1 MKEPERKNKT
11 KMQKKKPQQNHW
23 KPDKTLRK
31 SKAKNL
37 KQRKQHRK
45 KEQRTNKTRIP
56 YVGRPNQ
63 TLPSAKAQR
72 CDANK
77 RQIGFA
83 HPSSHLSVYQKPIGR
98 PIGLPLADCITV
110 RQVAQPLIGL
120 PMADWALLGL
130 LLVDWLQSAH
140 RRPTSY
146 YFCNFL

>member
-1 MKEPERKNKT
+1 M
-11 KMQKKKPQQNHW
+11 
-23 KPDKTLRK
+23 RK

-72 CDANK
+72 CDANE

-98 PIGLPLADCITV
+98 PIGLPLADCIQPGRLAV
-110 RQVAQPLIGL
+110 RRVAQPLIGL
-120 PMADWALLGL
+120 PVADWAYSSYR
-130 LLVDWLQSAH
+130 W
-140 RRPTSY
+140 PTKTNRLTGGRCHII
-146 YFCNFL
+146 FEINLNDVIFLKFTKKV

>member
-1 MKEPERKNKT
+1 M
-11 KMQKKKPQQNHW
+11 
-23 KPDKTLRK
+23 
-31 SKAKNL
+31 
-37 KQRKQHRK
+37 
-45 KEQRTNKTRIP
+45 
-56 YVGRPNQ
+56 GRPNQ

-72 CDANK
+72 CDANE

-120 PMADWALLGL
+120 PMADWAL
-130 LLVDWLQSAH
+130 DWLQSAH

-146 YFCNFL
+146 YFCNFLKSYIIFLILYKNVLFKKNSKKQQHPAIYLGWNQRFPAKRK